1 MPLAANRE
9 KRKTEREARQL
20 VWRKLFEAKQ
30 ANPNADHNELA
41 AIVATELQDEGEKM
55 GFDIGILLQLL
66 VTLLPLI
73 LKLFNR

>member
-20 VWRKLFEAKQ
+20 VWRKLFEARA

-41 AIVATELQDEGEKM
+41 AIVAADLQDEGELL

-73 LKLFNR
+73 MKLFNK

>member
-30 ANPNADHNELA
+30 ANPDADGNELA
-41 AIVATELQDEGEKM
+41 AIVATDLQD
-55 GFDIGILLQLL
+55 DA
-66 VTLLPLI
+66 
-73 LKLFNR
+73 